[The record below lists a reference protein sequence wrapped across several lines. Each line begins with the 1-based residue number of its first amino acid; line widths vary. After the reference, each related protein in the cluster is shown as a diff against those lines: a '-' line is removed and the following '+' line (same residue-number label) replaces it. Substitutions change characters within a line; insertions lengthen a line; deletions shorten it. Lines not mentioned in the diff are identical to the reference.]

1 MKFIDETIILVK
13 AGNGGNG
20 CLSFRREKYIPFGG
34 PDGGDG
40 GQGGSVIIKAKDGLN
55 TLADF
60 RNRSKFIAPNGK
72 TGGGKNK
79 KGRSGDDLVIQLPAG
94 SVIYDLDTEEL
105 ICDLEK
111 DGQSIVIA
119 SGGEFGLGN
128 ARFKTSTNRAPR
140 KTTDGKVGEERQ
152 LKIVLKVLADVGLIG
167 LPNVGKSSILA
178 AVSMAKPK
186 IANYAFT
193 TIHPNLGVVLIS
205 NYEKFVVA
213 DLPGLIVGA
222 STGAGLGI
230 QFLKH
235 ISRTRLLLHVIDVSK
250 NKLDQIM
257 KDVDMIAKELK
268 DYDQDLSK
276 KDKWYVFNKIDV
288 LSQQELEEL
297 KKYANDAIQSNKYYT
312 SAIAGIGLNN
322 LCEDIIEYLRDEMS
336 DEKIQ

>member
-140 KTTDGKVGEERQ
+140 KTTDGKIGEERQ

-205 NYEKFVVA
+205 DYEKFVVA

-250 NKLDQIM
+250 NKLDQII

-276 KDKWYVFNKIDV
+276 KDKWYVFNKIDT
-288 LSQQELEEL
+288 LSQQELKEL
-297 KKYANDAIQSNKYYT
+297 KNYTEGIIQSNKYYT
-312 SAIAGIGLNN
+312 SAIEGKGLDD

-336 DEKIQ
+336 DEKI

>member
-40 GQGGSVIIKAKDGLN
+40 GTGGSIIIQAKEGLN

-72 TGGGKNK
+72 AGGGKNK
-79 KGRSGDDLVIQLPAG
+79 KGKSGDDLIIKLPVG
-94 SVIYDLDTEEL
+94 SVIYDLETEEL

-111 DGQSIVIA
+111 NNQTITMA

-140 KTTDGKVGEERQ
+140 KTTDGKEGNERQ
-152 LKIVLKVLADVGLIG
+152 LKIVLKVLADVGLMG

-205 NYEKFVVA
+205 DYEKFVVA
-213 DLPGLIVGA
+213 DIPGLIKGA
-222 STGAGLGI
+222 SSGAGLGI

-235 ISRTRLLLHVIDVSK
+235 ISRTKLLLHVIDVSV
-250 NKLDQIM
+250 N
-257 KDVDMIAKELK
+257 DVDKIFEDVNIISNELK
-268 DYDQDLSK
+268 DYDDELHK
-276 KDKWYVFNKIDV
+276 KDKWYVFNKIDL
-288 LSQQELEEL
+288 LSSKQLETLKRSINAKINNNIFFVSAKDSSGL
-297 KKYANDAIQSNKYYT
+297 KK
-312 SAIAGIGLNN
+312 
-322 LCEDIIEYLRDEMS
+322 LCNDIIEYLR
-336 DEKIQ
+336 EKI

>member
-1 MKFIDETIILVK
+1 MKFIDETKILVK

-40 GQGGSVIIKAKDGLN
+40 GHGGSVIIQAKDGLD

-60 RNRSKFIAPNGK
+60 RNKSRFVAPNGK
-72 TGGGKNK
+72 TGGGRNK

-94 SVIYDLDTEEL
+94 SVIYDMETEEL
-105 ICDLEK
+105 ICDLER
-111 DGQSIVIA
+111 DGQSITIA

-128 ARFKTSTNRAPR
+128 TRFKTSTNRAPR
-140 KTTDGKVGEERQ
+140 KTTDGKPGEERA
-152 LKIVLKVLADVGLIG
+152 LKIILKVLADVGLVG

-178 AVSMAKPK
+178 SISMATPK

-193 TIHPNLGVVLIS
+193 TIHPNLGVVLI
-205 NYEKFVVA
+205 NDYEKFVVA

-235 ISRTRLLLHVIDVSK
+235 ISRTKLLLNVVDISTNNIDK
-250 NKLDQIM
+250 ALQ
-257 KDVDMIAKELK
+257 DVDVIAKELE
-268 DYDQDLSK
+268 DYDEDLGK
-276 KDKWYVFNKIDV
+276 KDKWYIFNKID
-288 LSQQELEEL
+288 LLDEKELEIL
-297 KKYANDAIQSNKYYT
+297 KKSVNNKIKKNVFFV
-312 SAIAGIGLNN
+312 SAKEKSGLDEV
-322 LCEDIIEYLRDEMS
+322 CENIIEYLRDL
-336 DEKIQ
+336 Q

>member
-40 GQGGSVIIKAKDGLN
+40 GTGGSIIIQAKEGLN

-72 TGGGKNK
+72 AGGGKNK
-79 KGRSGDDLVIQLPAG
+79 KGKSGDDLIIKLPVG
-94 SVIYDLDTEEL
+94 SVIYDLETEEL

-111 DGQSIVIA
+111 NNQTITMA

-140 KTTDGKVGEERQ
+140 KTTDGKEGNERQ
-152 LKIVLKVLADVGLIG
+152 LKIVLKVLADVGLMG

-205 NYEKFVVA
+205 DYEKFVVA
-213 DLPGLIVGA
+213 DIPGLIKGA

-235 ISRTRLLLHVIDVSK
+235 ISRTKLLLHVIDVSV
-250 NKLDQIM
+250 N
-257 KDVDMIAKELK
+257 DVDKIFEDVNIISNELK
-268 DYDQDLSK
+268 DYDDELHK
-276 KDKWYVFNKIDV
+276 KDKWYVFNKIDL
-288 LSQQELEEL
+288 LSSKQLETL
-297 KKYANDAIQSNKYYT
+297 KRSINAKINNNIFFV
-312 SAIAGIGLNN
+312 SAKDSSGLKG
-322 LCEDIIEYLRDEMS
+322 LCNDIIEYLREN
-336 DEKIQ
+336 I

>member
-40 GQGGSVIIKAKDGLN
+40 GHGGSVIIQAKDGLD

-60 RNRSKFIAPNGK
+60 RNKSRFVAPNGK
-72 TGGGKNK
+72 TGGGRNK
-79 KGRSGDDLVIQLPAG
+79 RGRSGDDLVIQLPAG
-94 SVIYDLDTEEL
+94 SVIYDLETEEL
-105 ICDLEK
+105 ICDLER
-111 DGQSIVIA
+111 DGQSITIA

-128 ARFKTSTNRAPR
+128 TRFKTSTNRAPR
-140 KTTDGKVGEERQ
+140 KTTDGKPGEERQ
-152 LKIVLKVLADVGLIG
+152 LKIILKVLADVGLVG

-178 AVSMAKPK
+178 SISMATPK

-193 TIHPNLGVVLIS
+193 TIHPNLGVVLI
-205 NYEKFVVA
+205 NDYEKFVVA

-235 ISRTRLLLHVIDVSK
+235 ISRTKLLLNVVDISANNIDEA
-250 NKLDQIM
+250 LQ
-257 KDVDMIAKELK
+257 DVDVIAKELK
-268 DYDQDLSK
+268 DYDEELGK
-276 KDKWYVFNKIDV
+276 KDKWYIFNKID
-288 LSQQELEEL
+288 LLNEKELEIL
-297 KKYANDAIQSNKYYT
+297 KKSVNNKIKKNVFFV
-312 SAIAGIGLNN
+312 SAKEKSGLDEV
-322 LCEDIIEYLRDEMS
+322 CENIIEYLRDL
-336 DEKIQ
+336 Q

>member
-1 MKFIDETIILVK
+1 MKFIDETTILVK

-79 KGRSGDDLVIQLPAG
+79 KGRSGEDLIIELPAG

-111 DGQSIVIA
+111 DGQSIIIA
-119 SGGEFGLGN
+119 NGGEFGLGN

-140 KTTDGKVGEERQ
+140 KTTDGKIGEDRQ

-178 AVSMAKPK
+178 AISMAKPK

-205 NYEKFVVA
+205 DYEKFVVA

-250 NKLDQIM
+250 NQLEQIM
-257 KDVDMIAKELK
+257 KDVDIIAKELQ
-268 DYDQDLSK
+268 DYDKELSQ
-276 KDKWYVFNKIDV
+276 KDKWYVFNKIDN
-288 LSQQELEEL
+288 LSKDEVKIL
-297 KKYANDAIQSNKYYT
+297 KNHVAKKIDLNTYYT
-312 SAIAGIGLNN
+312 SALKKEGLDV
-322 LCEDIIEYLRDEMS
+322 LCEDVIEYLRDELS
-336 DEKIQ
+336 DEKL

>member
-40 GQGGSVIIKAKDGLN
+40 GTGGSIIIQAKEGLN

-72 TGGGKNK
+72 AGGGKNK
-79 KGRSGDDLVIQLPAG
+79 KGKSGDDLIIKLPVG
-94 SVIYDLDTEEL
+94 SVIYDLETEEL

-111 DGQSIVIA
+111 NNQTITMA

-140 KTTDGKVGEERQ
+140 KTTDGKEGNERQ
-152 LKIVLKVLADVGLIG
+152 LKIVLKVLADVGLMG

-205 NYEKFVVA
+205 DYEKFVVA
-213 DLPGLIVGA
+213 DIPGLIQGA

-235 ISRTRLLLHVIDVSK
+235 ISRTKLLLHVIDVSV
-250 NKLDQIM
+250 N
-257 KDVDMIAKELK
+257 DVDKIFEDVNIISNELK
-268 DYDQDLSK
+268 DYDDELHK
-276 KDKWYVFNKIDV
+276 KDKWYVFNKIDL
-288 LSQQELEEL
+288 LSSKQLEILKRSINAKINNNIFFVSAKDSSGL
-297 KKYANDAIQSNKYYT
+297 KK
-312 SAIAGIGLNN
+312 
-322 LCEDIIEYLRDEMS
+322 LCNDIIEYLR
-336 DEKIQ
+336 EKI

>member
-40 GQGGSVIIKAKDGLN
+40 GIGGSIIIQAKEGLN

-72 TGGGKNK
+72 AGGGKNK
-79 KGRSGDDLVIQLPAG
+79 KGKSGDDLIIKLPVG
-94 SVIYDLDTEEL
+94 SVIYDLETEEL

-111 DGQSIVIA
+111 NNQTITMA

-140 KTTDGKVGEERQ
+140 KTTDGKEGNERQ
-152 LKIVLKVLADVGLIG
+152 LKIVLKVLADVGLMG

-205 NYEKFVVA
+205 DYEKFVVA
-213 DLPGLIVGA
+213 DIPGLIQGA

-235 ISRTRLLLHVIDVSK
+235 ISRTKLLLHVIDVSV
-250 NKLDQIM
+250 N
-257 KDVDMIAKELK
+257 DVDKIFEDVNIISNELK
-268 DYDQDLSK
+268 DYDDELHK
-276 KDKWYVFNKIDV
+276 KDKWYVFNKIDL
-288 LSQQELEEL
+288 LSSKQLEIL
-297 KKYANDAIQSNKYYT
+297 KRSINAKINNNIFFV
-312 SAIAGIGLNN
+312 SAKDSSGLKG
-322 LCEDIIEYLRDEMS
+322 LCNDIIEYLR
-336 DEKIQ
+336 EKI

>member
-205 NYEKFVVA
+205 DYEKFVVA

-297 KKYANDAIQSNKYYT
+297 KKYTKSKIQSNKYYT
-312 SAIAGIGLNN
+312 SAIEGIGLNN

>member
-1 MKFIDETIILVK
+1 MKFIDETKILVK

-40 GQGGSVIIKAKDGLN
+40 GHGGSVIIQAKDGLD

-60 RNRSKFIAPNGK
+60 RNKSRFVAPNGK
-72 TGGGKNK
+72 TGGGRNK

-94 SVIYDLDTEEL
+94 SVIYDMETEEL
-105 ICDLEK
+105 ICDLER
-111 DGQSIVIA
+111 DGQSITIA

-128 ARFKTSTNRAPR
+128 TRFKTSTNRAPR
-140 KTTDGKVGEERQ
+140 KTTDGKPGEERA
-152 LKIVLKVLADVGLIG
+152 LKIILKVLADVGLVG

-178 AVSMAKPK
+178 SISMATPK

-193 TIHPNLGVVLIS
+193 TIHPNLGVVLI
-205 NYEKFVVA
+205 NDYEKFVVA

-235 ISRTRLLLHVIDVSK
+235 ISRTKLLLNVVDISTNNIDK
-250 NKLDQIM
+250 ALQ
-257 KDVDMIAKELK
+257 DVDVIAKELE
-268 DYDQDLSK
+268 DYDEDLGK
-276 KDKWYVFNKIDV
+276 KDKWYIFNKID
-288 LSQQELEEL
+288 LLDEKELEIL
-297 KKYANDAIQSNKYYT
+297 KKSVNNKIKKNVFFV
-312 SAIAGIGLNN
+312 SAKEKLGLDEV
-322 LCEDIIEYLRDEMS
+322 CENIIEYLRDL
-336 DEKIQ
+336 Q